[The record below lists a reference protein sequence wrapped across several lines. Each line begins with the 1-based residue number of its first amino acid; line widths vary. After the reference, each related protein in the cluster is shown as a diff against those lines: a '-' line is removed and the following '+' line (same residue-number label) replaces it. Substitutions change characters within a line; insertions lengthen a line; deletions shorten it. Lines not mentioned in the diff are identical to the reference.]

1 MQRAPRVAVIGAGL
15 AGVAVA
21 RQLAERGFSVAVLER
36 AERPGGRCAGE
47 LYEGFDLEP
56 ASAVMSTA
64 DRRLLGWIVDVGLRD
79 ELLPLRP
86 MVIATAHRDRVAP
99 VDSRGLLGIARTP
112 GIRVREALR
121 LVRLPRLM
129 KRYGD
134 RLAFDAPERAA
145 SLDDRSVYDFGRLY
159 FGESIVDGWMA
170 PGTAG
175 TFPTEPRQASRA
187 LFLRRHRDHAR
198 ANRGLP
204 RATLG
209 AVVDE
214 AARRLPLQLA
224 AEVARIEP
232 GAASPL
238 RAVMADGRAFE
249 CEAVVV
255 ATDAVDAARIAAP
268 ILSTAECDGL
278 ARVRYAPALVLAAG
292 LRRPFTPHPME
303 IFCSAREESPLATV
317 LLEPGVSGGRVPH
330 DRGLATLRATAAWSA
345 ANAAAPDEAVVKS
358 LREAFGRL
366 YPEFERALLFE
377 KVLRVERAYPHFD
390 VGRYRDIA
398 RFERVQ
404 GDLRRGGRRVYFA
417 GDYLVDPSWEGAL
430 TSAAKAAAAVAQDFS

>member
-1 MQRAPRVAVIGAGL
+1 MQRSPRVAVIGAGL
-15 AGVAVA
+15 AGVAAA
-21 RQLAERGFSVAVLER
+21 RQLAERGFSVAILER
-36 AERPGGRCAGE
+36 AEQPGGRCASA
-47 LYEGFDLEP
+47 LHEGFDLEP
-56 ASAVMSTA
+56 ASPVMSTA
-64 DRRLLGWIVDVGLRD
+64 DRRLLKWIVDVGLRD

-86 MVIATAHRDRVAP
+86 MVVATSHRGAVTP
-99 VDSRGLLGIARTP
+99 VDTRGVLGIARTP
-112 GIRVREALR
+112 GIRTREAVR

-129 KRYGD
+129 KRYAN
-134 RLAFDAPERAA
+134 RLAFDAPERAEG
-145 SLDDRSVYDFGRLY
+145 LDDRSVYDFGRLY

-170 PGTAG
+170 PRAAG
-175 TFPTEPRQASRA
+175 TFPAEPRQASRA
-187 LFLRRHRDHAR
+187 LFLRRHREHAR

-209 AVVDE
+209 AVVE
-214 AARRLPLQLA
+214 KAAQSLPLQVG

-232 GAASPL
+232 GATSPL

-249 CEAVVV
+249 CEAVVL
-255 ATDAVDAARIAAP
+255 ATDAIEAARIAAP
-268 ILSTAECDGL
+268 VLSTAECDGL
-278 ARVRYAPALVLAAG
+278 ARVRYASSLVLAAG
-292 LRRPFTPHPME
+292 LRRPFSPHPME
-303 IFCSAREESPLATV
+303 IHCSARDESPLATV

-330 DRGLATLRATAAWSA
+330 DRGLATLRATAAWSD
-345 ANAAAPDEAVVKS
+345 ANAAAPDEAVAKS

-366 YPEFERALLFE
+366 YPEFERALHFE

-430 TSAAKAAAAVAQDFS
+430 ASAHKAATAVARDFS